1 MKKLHP
7 FIFITCS
14 LFTML
19 SVSAQT
25 IAVDYANQQQTID
38 MIGADMERSASFLQ
52 SAANPQEI
60 ANWIYSD
67 IDNMICRV
75 SYDKQQ
81 ELTEGTTNFE
91 FYDNAIESMKMV
103 QIANPDVKFLA
114 TMKSDYDGY
123 GSSSNLPDW
132 IIDYDDNSW
141 FEAEK
146 YAGFLADYLELMED
160 NGVPVGYLAIAKEWN
175 KYLTVERHIETIAAL
190 NDICAARGITKP
202 EYICPATWSL
212 SQGISFVGT
221 VEDNGYEDYFE
232 AFSSHNLNNED
243 AKWDDFVDA
252 CSAIGKSAYNDES
265 GSAPGG
271 RTTGEEPETLSSILS
286 VYTEKATMYEG
297 GLKGEIMFEVWS
309 RGVSAETRT
318 IYFTSGENGKR
329 MRSYYVMQKFANNIY
344 ERKFISPTTS
354 GLSDV
359 ATMAFANDEEVA
371 LWVINSGS
379 TSYSSV
385 DLGLSNT
392 TINGSVYQYAWNID
406 TKIQGVA
413 TQLTASGSGTYTGD
427 IAAES
432 INLII
437 FQLNE
442 TTTSD
447 EIILYEDELDF
458 GTIDLEDGS
467 ISSEEFSF
475 TVDKQ
480 STDVTLTIS
489 GDNYGV
495 FSIDGE
501 TTYSSESIIY
511 AEPVTVNFNPTSDG
525 EYSATLTITS
535 GSNSATISLSAEAYE
550 SEIADLPFTD
560 YFSNLVANSSSL
572 TTSDIN
578 GYADYKGWQVHN
590 GLSSGADRMHV
601 THEAG
606 SDDVGYFLSPE
617 INFDGPFELSFYA
630 RMRLNNSS
638 ATLTQ
643 TENNSYRNFYA
654 VIGNDTIYDH
664 HAAGSSYF
672 QNYNKWSCTYS
683 YEGTARIKFFAYT
696 ENAGDWVD
704 KTDGLTFGPKS
715 DCVSVTSTTSP
726 TVNIAYG
733 EEIDLGEVA
742 QGATGEST
750 FTLKGWYLNDG
761 VTFSQDATNHA
772 TLSTLTYN
780 PDNNNELD
788 EEITVTIDAS
798 ELELGTYSEKLYLNS
813 DIGDFKERTIWLNY
827 EVTSVTSISAINY
840 VHTVYTQN
848 RTIFIEPAY
857 RTNLEV
863 YTIEGQRIKQ
873 ESNISDTSFTL
884 TTGIYLVKLD
894 NEVHKVAITN

>member
-1 MKKLHP
+1 M
-7 FIFITCS
+7 I
-14 LFTML
+14 

-25 IAVDYANQQQTID
+25 ITVDYTNQQQTID

-60 ANWIYSD
+60 ANWVYSD
-67 IDNMICRV
+67 IDYMTCRV

-81 ELTEGTTNFE
+81 ELTEGTTNFD
-91 FYDNAIESMKMV
+91 FYDDAIESMKMV
-103 QIANPDVKFLA
+103 KIANPDVKFLA

-132 IIDYDDNSW
+132 IIDYDDNEW

-160 NGVPVGYLAIAKEWN
+160 NGVPVEYLAIAKEWN
-175 KYLTVERHIETIAAL
+175 KYLTVERHVETIAAL
-190 NDICAARGITKP
+190 NDTCAARGITQPK
-202 EYICPATWSL
+202 YICPATWSL

-232 AFSSHNLNNED
+232 AFSSHNLNDED

-252 CSAIGKSAYNDES
+252 CTDLGKSAYNDES
-265 GSAPGG
+265 GSAAGG
-271 RTTGEEPETLSSILS
+271 RTSGEEPETLSSILS

-297 GLKGEIMFEVWS
+297 GLKGELMFEVWS

-318 IYFTSGENGKR
+318 IYFTSGENGER

-344 ERKFISPTTS
+344 ERKYISPTTS
-354 GLSDV
+354 GFSDV
-359 ATMAFANDEEVA
+359 ATMAFTNDDEIA

-379 TSYSSV
+379 TTYSSV
-385 DLGLSNT
+385 DLGLTNT
-392 TINGSVYQYAWNID
+392 TINGNVYQYAWDID
-406 TKIQGVA
+406 SKIQGVA
-413 TQLTASGSGTYTGD
+413 SQLTSSGSDTYSSE

-437 FQLNE
+437 FQLTE
-442 TTTSD
+442 QGTSD
-447 EIILYEDELDF
+447 EITLYEDELDF
-458 GTIDLEDGS
+458 GTIDLEDAS
-467 ISSEEFSF
+467 TTSQEFSF
-475 TVDKQ
+475 SVDAQ

-489 GDNYGV
+489 GDDEGV
-495 FSIDGE
+495 FSIDGASS
-501 TTYSSESIIY
+501 YSSESVIY
-511 AEPVTVNFNPTSDG
+511 AEPVTVNFYPISDG

-535 GSNSATISLSAEAYE
+535 GSNTETISLIGEAYE
-550 SEIADLPFTD
+550 SETADLPFTD
-560 YFSNLVANSSSL
+560 YFSDLVANSSSL

-590 GLSSGADRMHV
+590 GYSSGADRMHV

-606 SDDVGYFLSPE
+606 SEDIGYFLSPE

-630 RMRLNNSS
+630 RMRLNNAS

-643 TENNSYRNFYA
+643 TENNAYRNFYA

-672 QNYNKWSCTYS
+672 QNYNEWSCTYS

-726 TVNIAYG
+726 TINIAYG
-733 EEIDLGEVA
+733 EEIDLGEVV
-742 QGATGEST
+742 QGASGENT

-761 VTFSQDATNHA
+761 VTFSQDTDNQATI
-772 TLSTLTYN
+772 STLAYN
-780 PDNNNELD
+780 PDNNNEID

-798 ELELGTYSEKLYLNS
+798 DLELGTYTEKLYLNS
-813 DIGDFKERTIWLNY
+813 DIGDFNERTIWLNY
-827 EVTSVTSISAINY
+827 EVTSVTSISTINY

-848 RTIFIEPAY
+848 KTIFIETAY
-857 RTNLEV
+857 ITDIEI

-873 ESNISDTSFTL
+873 LSNINDASFTL
-884 TTGIYLVKLD
+884 TTGIYLVKID